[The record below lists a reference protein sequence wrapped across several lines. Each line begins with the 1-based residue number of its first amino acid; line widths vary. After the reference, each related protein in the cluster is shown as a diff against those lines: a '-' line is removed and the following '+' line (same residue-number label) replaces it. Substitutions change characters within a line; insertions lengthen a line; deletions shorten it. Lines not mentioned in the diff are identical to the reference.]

1 MRNLSLRE
9 MREKTKPNKKGKPQR
24 SKAIKKYIYQQSK
37 HRLFTSNS
45 TFPSILAG
53 NITKKKQKE
62 HEEVMAKDS

>member
-1 MRNLSLRE
+1 

-24 SKAIKKYIYQQSK
+24 SKAIKKYIYKQTK

-53 NITKKKQKE
+53 NITEKKQKE
-62 HEEVMAKDS
+62 HEKVTAKYS

>member
-1 MRNLSLRE
+1 MRK
-9 MREKTKPNKKGKPQR
+9 KTKPNKKGKPQR
-24 SKAIKKYIYQQSK
+24 SKAIKKYIYQQTK

-62 HEEVMAKDS
+62 HEEVTAKDS